1 MLLDSISPTSTSRSI
16 SKNVCDFME
25 FTPSIYP
32 QILNKIRQLNLTIMS
47 APKQI
52 PLNEL
57 KRQIAD
63 KLDETLILELLDIH
77 ADELVE
83 AFSDKI
89 EERMEQITRQMESF

>member
-1 MLLDSISPTSTSRSI
+1 
-16 SKNVCDFME
+16 ME
-25 FTPSIYP
+25 FILNIFPL
-32 QILNKIRQLNLTIMS
+32 ILNKTRQPNLKNMS

-89 EERMEQITRQMESF
+89 EERMEQITAQMDSF

>member
-1 MLLDSISPTSTSRSI
+1 
-16 SKNVCDFME
+16 
-25 FTPSIYP
+25 
-32 QILNKIRQLNLTIMS
+32 MS

-89 EERMEQITRQMESF
+89 EERMEQITAQMDSF